1 MIAKIYIFSV
11 MIGALMTLGT
21 YLAADERVSHTS
33 QLIAGIAGQRMYYD
47 ILSKNTDDTHF
58 HLAFPRV
65 TSRAEP
71 SSAQPSSAQPSS
83 ADTLSSQDD
92 EVNEWDEVGD
102 ASWYGGRF
110 QGRQTANGEIFDT
123 HLLTAA
129 HKTLPFNSMVQVYN
143 PSNSKSVLVRI
154 NDRGPFVEGRIID
167 LSRAAA
173 EELGLTS
180 TGIGTVYLRVISEG
194 EANSMRIIQIASFS
208 EYSNA
213 VDLLRE
219 LEAVGLTVH
228 IEDSDTIF
236 RIIIPNVP
244 LQEVEQQRAQ
254 LASLGYSDVLVRV
267 AK

>member
-1 MIAKIYIFSV
+1 MIAKIYIFFV

-21 YLAADERVSHTS
+21 YLAADERVSHNS

-65 TSRAEP
+65 TSRAE
-71 SSAQPSSAQPSS
+71 PSSAQPSS